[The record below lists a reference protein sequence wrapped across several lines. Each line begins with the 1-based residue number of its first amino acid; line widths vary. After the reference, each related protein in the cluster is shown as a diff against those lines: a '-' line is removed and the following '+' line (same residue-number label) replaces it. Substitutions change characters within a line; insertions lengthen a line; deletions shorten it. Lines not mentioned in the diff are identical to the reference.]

1 MKKDMH
7 NARRDN
13 GGVGTGSLTQATQF
27 RGGAAFHRE
36 IRNVYDCQTR
46 SIATNISDK
55 GTETTCEGSFNDSA
69 YSQKSSDHQPES
81 RGIAWPL
88 ESRMHVRH
96 RDYSPTLGQFIERDP
111 IGFEAGDNN
120 WYRFVANGPTVKT
133 DLSGLQAV
141 PVPLPS
147 VDLPSPATR
156 PTPIYDFLNKCK
168 RQIADAWKRHQ
179 ERLAIFKEKFSIAEV
194 MKLVQQDMIR
204 PTPKALTRPEFEKAL
219 FASLE
224 NAIRVVGEK
233 AAREAGLLPHDNKPP
248 GSCDNRNA
256 LGFPM
261 PTYHFRAGADVGKL
275 YDQFRNGKPLSGDG
289 LSAHLDITFPF

>member
-1 MKKDMH
+1 MTTPRRQLVAVAVTQLEVETAGLHSSPANASAETPMSDETNPSTCKKTSMAQQTVRTRTPANQEGMKSPG
-7 NARRDN
+7 RW
-13 GGVGTGSLTQATQF
+13 
-27 RGGAAFHRE
+27 HRE
-36 IRNVYDCQTR
+36 TR
-46 SIATNISDK
+46 AR
-55 GTETTCEGSFNDSA
+55 
-69 YSQKSSDHQPES
+69 P
-81 RGIAWPL
+81 
-88 ESRMHVRH
+88 

-133 DLSGLQAV
+133 DPSGLQAV
-141 PVPLPS
+141 PVPLPP

-156 PTPIYDFLNKCK
+156 PTPIYDFLNKCQ

-179 ERLAIFKEKFSIAEV
+179 ERLAIFKETFSIAEV
-194 MKLVQQDMIR
+194 MKLVQQDMSR

-233 AAREAGLLPHDNKPP
+233 AAREAGLLPHNNKPP

-256 LGFPM
+256 LAFPM

-275 YDQFRNGKPLSGDG
+275 FDQFRNGKPLSGDG